1 MGGCRA
7 DGSAEKRGL
16 NESME
21 MQEQRLS
28 KVSVQSEVPVQ
39 DQEQGQN
46 QKNLKQGHEQVQ
58 VRGTFQEQGTEQSV
72 KLDRHDHVA
81 VITLNRPADLNAL
94 NYETLV
100 RLGEIVVEIREDRHQ
115 IRAVIV
121 TGAGRAFSA
130 GADLKERRTLNEQQV
145 RRNVRAIRDV
155 FTAVEEL
162 PQPTIAAVN
171 GYAFGGGFELML
183 ACDLRLAVRDA
194 RMGLTEVS
202 LGIIPGAGGT
212 QRLPRLIGP
221 ARAKEL
227 ILTARKMNAQDAL
240 QYGLL
245 NGIADDAEQL
255 HAMTLDLANEIASNA
270 PLAVYQAKYA
280 INRGSHV
287 GLYSGLE
294 VEAQAYEM
302 IIPTKDRAEALEAFA
317 DKRKPV
323 FRGE

>member
-1 MGGCRA
+1 M
-7 DGSAEKRGL
+7 KQ
-16 NESME
+16 
-21 MQEQRLS
+21 QELRQR
-28 KVSVQSEVPVQ
+28 QEPVQ
-39 DQEQGQN
+39 DQEQVP
-46 QKNLKQGHEQVQ
+46 VQ
-58 VRGTFQEQGTEQSV
+58 ELEAGQSV
-72 KLDRHDHVA
+72 MLDHHGQVA
-81 VITLNRPADLNAL
+81 IITLNRPGELNAF

-100 RLGEIVVEIREDRHQ
+100 RLGGIAEEIRQNPQR

-121 TGAGRAFSA
+121 TGTGRAFSA

-145 RRNVRAIRDV
+145 RRNVRAIREV

-171 GYAFGGGFELML
+171 GYAFGGGFELTL
-183 ACDLRLAVRDA
+183 ACDFRFAVRDA

-227 ILTARKMNAQDAL
+227 ILTARKITAEEAL

-245 NGIADDAEQL
+245 SGMADDAEQL
-255 HAMTLDLANEIASNA
+255 RRMALELANEIAANA

-280 INRGSHV
+280 INRGSSVDLH
-287 GLYSGLE
+287 SGLE

-302 IIPTKDRAEALEAFA
+302 IIPTKDRAEALAAFA

>member
-1 MGGCRA
+1 
-7 DGSAEKRGL
+7 
-16 NESME
+16 ME
-21 MQEQRLS
+21 MQ
-28 KVSVQSEVPVQ
+28 KQ
-39 DQEQGQN
+39 DLEAGQP
-46 QKNLKQGHEQVQ
+46 LG
-58 VRGTFQEQGTEQSV
+58 QSV
-72 KLDRHDHVA
+72 KLERRGQA
-81 VITLNRPADLNAL
+81 AIITLNRPGELNAF
-94 NYETLV
+94 NYETLM
-100 RLGEIVVEIREDRHQ
+100 RLGGIVEEIRQDRQ
-115 IRAVIV
+115 RIRAVIV

-130 GADLKERRTLNEQQV
+130 GADLKERRVLNEEQV

-155 FTAVEEL
+155 FAAVEEL

-183 ACDLRLAVRDA
+183 ACDFRFAVRDA

-227 ILTARKMNAQDAL
+227 ILTARKIGAEEAL

-245 NGIADDAEQL
+245 TGIADDAEQL
-255 HAMTLDLANEIASNA
+255 LQAALELANEIAANA

-280 INRGSHV
+280 INRGASVDLH
-287 GLYSGLE
+287 SGLE

-302 IIPTKDRAEALEAFA
+302 IIPTKDRAEALAAFA

>member
-1 MGGCRA
+1 
-7 DGSAEKRGL
+7 
-16 NESME
+16 ME
-21 MQEQRLS
+21 QQELRQR
-28 KVSVQSEVPVQ
+28 QVPVQ
-39 DQEQGQN
+39 DQVQEPVQDQGQVP
-46 QKNLKQGHEQVQ
+46 VQ
-58 VRGTFQEQGTEQSV
+58 EAGQSV
-72 KLDRHDHVA
+72 MLEHHGQVAIITLDR
-81 VITLNRPADLNAL
+81 PGELNAF
-94 NYETLV
+94 NYEALV
-100 RLGEIVVEIREDRHQ
+100 RLGGIVEEIRQNPQR

-121 TGAGRAFSA
+121 TGRGRAFSA

-145 RRNVRAIRDV
+145 RRNVRAIREV

-171 GYAFGGGFELML
+171 GYAFGGGFELTL
-183 ACDLRLAVRDA
+183 ACDFRFAVRDA

-227 ILTARKMNAQDAL
+227 ILTARKITAEEAL

-245 NGIADDAEQL
+245 SGMADDAEQL
-255 HAMTLDLANEIASNA
+255 RRMALELANEIAANA

-280 INRGSHV
+280 INRGSSVDLH
-287 GLYSGLE
+287 SGLE

-302 IIPTKDRAEALEAFA
+302 IIPTKDRAEALAAFA

>member
-1 MGGCRA
+1 
-7 DGSAEKRGL
+7 
-16 NESME
+16 ME
-21 MQEQRLS
+21 QQELRQ
-28 KVSVQSEVPVQ
+28 VPVQ
-39 DQEQGQN
+39 DQIQEPVQGQVP
-46 QKNLKQGHEQVQ
+46 VQ
-58 VRGTFQEQGTEQSV
+58 EAGQSV
-72 KLDRHDHVA
+72 MLEHHGQVA
-81 VITLNRPADLNAL
+81 IITLNRPGELNAF
-94 NYETLV
+94 NYEALV
-100 RLGEIVVEIREDRHQ
+100 RLGGIVEEIRQNPQR

-121 TGAGRAFSA
+121 TGRGRAFSA

-145 RRNVRAIRDV
+145 RRNVRAIREV

-171 GYAFGGGFELML
+171 GYAFGGGFELTL
-183 ACDLRLAVRDA
+183 ACDFRFAVRDA

-227 ILTARKMNAQDAL
+227 ILTARKITAEEAL

-245 NGIADDAEQL
+245 SGMADDAEQL
-255 HAMTLDLANEIASNA
+255 RRMALELANEIAANA

-280 INRGSHV
+280 INRGSSVDLH
-287 GLYSGLE
+287 SGLE

-302 IIPTKDRAEALEAFA
+302 IIPTKDRAEALAAFA

>member
-1 MGGCRA
+1 
-7 DGSAEKRGL
+7 
-16 NESME
+16 ME
-21 MQEQRLS
+21 RQEQR
-28 KVSVQSEVPVQ
+28 ETPVQ
-39 DQEQGQN
+39 AQAPEQYQEQGLNLNLGQEPF
-46 QKNLKQGHEQVQ
+46 QKHDSG
-58 VRGTFQEQGTEQSV
+58 QSV
-72 KLDRHDHVA
+72 KLDRHGDVA

-94 NYETLV
+94 NYESLV
-100 RLGEIVVEIREDRHQ
+100 RLGEIVAEIREDRYQ

-121 TGAGRAFSA
+121 TGAGRSFSA

-171 GYAFGGGFELML
+171 GFAFGGGFELML

-212 QRLPRLIGP
+212 QRLPRLIGS

-227 ILTARKMNAQDAL
+227 ILTARKINAQDAL

-245 NGIADDAEQL
+245 NGIADDADQL
-255 HAMTLDLANEIASNA
+255 RIMTFDLANEIAANA

-287 GLYSGLE
+287 DLYSGLA

-302 IIPTKDRAEALEAFA
+302 IIPTKDRVEALAAFA

>member
-1 MGGCRA
+1 
-7 DGSAEKRGL
+7 
-16 NESME
+16 ME
-21 MQEQRLS
+21 MQEHRQR
-28 KVSVQSEVPVQ
+28 KAPVQ
-39 DQEQGQN
+39 AQMLERSQEQGQEPN
-46 QKNLKQGHEQVQ
+46 RDQGQQQGQQQGQELDQDQESFQKDESGL
-58 VRGTFQEQGTEQSV
+58 SV
-72 KLDRHDHVA
+72 KLDCHGEVA
-81 VITLNRPADLNAL
+81 VITLNRPDDLNAF
-94 NYETLV
+94 NYESLV
-100 RLGEIVVEIREDRHQ
+100 RLGEVVEEIRQNRHQ
-115 IRAVIV
+115 IRSVIV

-130 GADLKERRTLNEQQV
+130 GADLKERRTLNAQQV
-145 RRNVRAIRDV
+145 RRNVRAIREV

-221 ARAKEL
+221 SRAKEL
-227 ILTARKMNAQDAL
+227 ILTARKINAEDAL

-255 HAMTLDLANEIASNA
+255 RRMAFELANEIAANA

-280 INRGSHV
+280 INRGSNV
-287 GLYSGLE
+287 DLYSGME

-302 IIPTKDRAEALEAFA
+302 IIPTKDRAEALAAFA

>member
-1 MGGCRA
+1 
-7 DGSAEKRGL
+7 
-16 NESME
+16 ME
-21 MQEQRLS
+21 QQEQR
-28 KVSVQSEVPVQ
+28 QSQVPVQ
-39 DQEQGQN
+39 DQEQ
-46 QKNLKQGHEQVQ
+46 VQ
-58 VRGTFQEQGTEQSV
+58 ELEAGQSV
-72 KLDRHDHVA
+72 MLEHHGQVA
-81 VITLNRPADLNAL
+81 IITLNRPGELNAF
-94 NYETLV
+94 NYEALV
-100 RLGEIVVEIREDRHQ
+100 RLGGIVEEIRQDHQ
-115 IRAVIV
+115 RIRAVIV
-121 TGAGRAFSA
+121 TGRGRAFSA

-171 GYAFGGGFELML
+171 GYAFGGGFELTL
-183 ACDLRLAVRDA
+183 ACDFRFAVRDA

-227 ILTARKMNAQDAL
+227 ILTARKITAEEAL

-245 NGIADDAEQL
+245 SGMADDAEQL
-255 HAMTLDLANEIASNA
+255 RRMALELANEIAANA

-280 INRGSHV
+280 INRGSSVDLH
-287 GLYSGLE
+287 SGLE

-302 IIPTKDRAEALEAFA
+302 IIPTKDRAEALAAFA

>member
-1 MGGCRA
+1 
-7 DGSAEKRGL
+7 
-16 NESME
+16 ME
-21 MQEQRLS
+21 QQELRQR
-28 KVSVQSEVPVQ
+28 QVPVQ
-39 DQEQGQN
+39 DQGQVP
-46 QKNLKQGHEQVQ
+46 VQ
-58 VRGTFQEQGTEQSV
+58 EAGQSV
-72 KLDRHDHVA
+72 MLEHHGQVA
-81 VITLNRPADLNAL
+81 IITLNRPDELNAF
-94 NYETLV
+94 NYEALV
-100 RLGEIVVEIREDRHQ
+100 RLGGIVEEIRQNPQR

-121 TGAGRAFSA
+121 TGRGRAFSA

-145 RRNVRAIRDV
+145 RRNVRAIREV

-171 GYAFGGGFELML
+171 GYAFGGGFELTL
-183 ACDLRLAVRDA
+183 ACDFRFAVRDA

-227 ILTARKMNAQDAL
+227 ILTARKITAEEAL

-245 NGIADDAEQL
+245 SGMADDAEQL
-255 HAMTLDLANEIASNA
+255 RRMALELANEIAANA

-280 INRGSHV
+280 INRGSSVDLH
-287 GLYSGLE
+287 SGLE

-302 IIPTKDRAEALEAFA
+302 IIPTKDRAEALAAFA

>member
-1 MGGCRA
+1 ML
-7 DGSAEKRGL
+7 EHH
-16 NESME
+16 
-21 MQEQRLS
+21 
-28 KVSVQSEVPVQ
+28 
-39 DQEQGQN
+39 GQ
-46 QKNLKQGHEQVQ
+46 VAII
-58 VRGTFQEQGTEQSV
+58 T
-72 KLDRHDHVA
+72 LDR
-81 VITLNRPADLNAL
+81 PGELNAF
-94 NYETLV
+94 NYEALV
-100 RLGEIVVEIREDRHQ
+100 RLGGIVEEIRQNPQR

-121 TGAGRAFSA
+121 TGRGRAFSA

-145 RRNVRAIRDV
+145 RRNVRAIREV

-171 GYAFGGGFELML
+171 GYAFGGGFELTL
-183 ACDLRLAVRDA
+183 ACDFRFAVRDA

-227 ILTARKMNAQDAL
+227 ILTARKITAEEAL

-245 NGIADDAEQL
+245 SGMADDAEQL
-255 HAMTLDLANEIASNA
+255 RRMALELANEIAANA

-280 INRGSHV
+280 INRGSSVDLH
-287 GLYSGLE
+287 SGLE

-302 IIPTKDRAEALEAFA
+302 IIPTKDRAEALAAFA

>member
-1 MGGCRA
+1 M
-7 DGSAEKRGL
+7 
-16 NESME
+16 
-21 MQEQRLS
+21 
-28 KVSVQSEVPVQ
+28 PVQ
-39 DQEQGQN
+39 DQIQEPVQGQVP
-46 QKNLKQGHEQVQ
+46 VQ
-58 VRGTFQEQGTEQSV
+58 EAGQSV
-72 KLDRHDHVA
+72 MLEHHGQVA
-81 VITLNRPADLNAL
+81 IITLNRPGELNAF
-94 NYETLV
+94 NYEALV
-100 RLGEIVVEIREDRHQ
+100 RLGGIVEEIRQNPQR

-121 TGAGRAFSA
+121 TGRGRAFSA

-145 RRNVRAIRDV
+145 RRNVRAIREV

-171 GYAFGGGFELML
+171 GYAFGGGFELTL
-183 ACDLRLAVRDA
+183 ACDFRFAVRDA

-227 ILTARKMNAQDAL
+227 ILTARKITAEEAL

-245 NGIADDAEQL
+245 SGMADDAEQL
-255 HAMTLDLANEIASNA
+255 RRMALELANEIAANA

-280 INRGSHV
+280 INRGSSVDLH
-287 GLYSGLE
+287 SGLE

-302 IIPTKDRAEALEAFA
+302 IIPTKDRAEALAAFA